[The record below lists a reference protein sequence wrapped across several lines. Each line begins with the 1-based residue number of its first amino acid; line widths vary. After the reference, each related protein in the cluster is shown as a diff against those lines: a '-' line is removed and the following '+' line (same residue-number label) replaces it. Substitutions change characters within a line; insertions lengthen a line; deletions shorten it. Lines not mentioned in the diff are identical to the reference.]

1 MTREEYLLKLES
13 KLSQYSDD
21 VKNDIISDYIEHFKE
36 GKREGKSDEEII
48 EELGDIEEMIEEI
61 DEENK
66 SNSKEESIKD
76 ESANSSCFFTSHFS
90 SLVVDTPD
98 VDIILIPYSGE
109 IKADL
114 FDTDDNYYIESREN
128 GNELVLEVKK
138 DKKGGFFS
146 FFNSGDGRI
155 EVRLPNGLK
164 RVRATSKSGDI
175 CSENLICGELKAKS
189 ASGDVKLRDMKIENG
204 LLSSVS
210 GDVSLKSLSF
220 FSSLV
225 LSSTSGDVEL
235 ENGDGKSIEASTVSG
250 DIEIEGEIKD
260 IKLTSISGNIS
271 LEPGSTIKE
280 FTAKSTSGDVSID
293 LFNIV
298 GASIETKSTSGR
310 IYVKGDGVTSENKNH
325 YTYGNQEARIS
336 ATTISGEIDISV
348 R

>member
-1 MTREEYLLKLES
+1 MTREEYLSKLES
-13 KLSQYSDD
+13 KLNKHSDD
-21 VKNDIISDYIEHFKE
+21 VKSDIISDYIEHFEE

-48 EELGDIEEMIEEI
+48 EELGDIEEMIQEI

-66 SNSKEESIKD
+66 SNWKEESQKD
-76 ESANSSCFFTSHFS
+76 EISNSSSFFTSHFS

-98 VDIILIPYSGE
+98 LDITLIPYSGE

-114 FDTDDNYYIESREN
+114 FDSDDNYYLESHEN
-128 GNELVLEVKK
+128 GDELVLKVKTER
-138 DKKGGFFS
+138 KGGFFS
-146 FFNSGDGRI
+146 FLHSGDGRI

-175 CSENLICGELKAKS
+175 SSENLICGELKAKS
-189 ASGDVKLRDMKIENG
+189 ASGDIKLRDVKIENG

-220 FSSLV
+220 SSLV

-235 ENGDGKSIEASTVSG
+235 ENAIGKSIDASTVSG
-250 DIEIEGEIKD
+250 DIEVEGEIEETKF
-260 IKLTSISGNIS
+260 TSISGDIS
-271 LEPGSTIKE
+271 LDASSSLKE
-280 FTAKSTSGDVSID
+280 CTAKSTSGDVSID
-293 LFNIV
+293 LFNII

-310 IYVKGDGVTSENKNH
+310 VYVKGEGVISESNNY
-325 YTYGNQEARIS
+325 YTYGNQEAKIS
-336 ATTISGEIDISV
+336 ATTISGEVDISI

>member
-21 VKNDIISDYIEHFKE
+21 IKNDIISDYIEHFEE

-76 ESANSSCFFTSHFS
+76 ESANSSFFFTSHFS
-90 SLVVDTPD
+90 SLVVDTQD
-98 VDIILIPYSGE
+98 VDITLIPYSGE

-189 ASGDVKLRDMKIENG
+189 ASGDVKFRDMKIENG

-210 GDVSLKSLSF
+210 GDVSLKSLS

-250 DIEIEGEIKD
+250 DIEVEGEIKET
-260 IKLTSISGNIS
+260 KFTSISGDIS
-271 LEPGSTIKE
+271 LESGSTLKE
-280 FTAKSTSGDVSID
+280 CTAKSTSGDVSID

-310 IYVKGDGVTSENKNH
+310 IYVKGDGVTSENKNY